1 MDLPASVAP
10 FILRGVTLAGIDS
23 VMCPKAD
30 RLQAWQRLGIDLDL
44 AKLGAI
50 SREISLSEAIAVATQ
65 LFNAEVKGRVVV
77 DVDR

>member
-1 MDLPASVAP
+1 
-10 FILRGVTLAGIDS
+10 LRGVTLAGIDS

-50 SREISLSEAIAVATQ
+50 SREISLSKAMAVATQ
-65 LFNAEVKGRVVV
+65 LSYAEVKGRVVG